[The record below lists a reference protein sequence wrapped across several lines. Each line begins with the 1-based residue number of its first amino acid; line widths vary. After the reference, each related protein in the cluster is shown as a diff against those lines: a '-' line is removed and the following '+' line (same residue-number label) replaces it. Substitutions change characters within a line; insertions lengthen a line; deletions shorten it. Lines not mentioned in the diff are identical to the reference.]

1 MKSDFDFDEFI
12 NQDCKD
18 EAKVS
23 ETAVRT
29 MMAKLYNKAIK
40 KGYIEGFV
48 DGFARAKEAYNKT
61 EVAGE

>member
-12 NQDCKD
+12 QKDCKD

-23 ETAVRT
+23 EAAVRT
-29 MMAKLYNKAIK
+29 MLAKLYNKAIK

-48 DGFARAKEAYNKT
+48 DGFARAKEAYS
-61 EVAGE
+61 EQ